1 VSSRVAA
8 IIRALKAMIS
18 SPVAWLALITTTAA
32 IVSLIW
38 FLRALPQ
45 RVARVRAGGEERCQ
59 QVLSDLR
66 DRNFTDLVA
75 QSDAAVRAQLSPDQL
90 QSEWETWTS
99 GLGSLSGWKVAES
112 QFSDGLQTWLHDVTF
127 VRGSLPVSITV
138 NKAGEVAGLWF
149 YPARSSQPATIPPYA
164 NPRAFKAEQTTV
176 GAAPNLCNAILTIPT
191 IGSPPLPAAVL
202 VSGQG
207 PHDKDETFGPNHP
220 FADIAEGLSTRGIAV
235 LRYDKRTWS
244 HIIDFA
250 NLTIEQE
257 YLEDAA
263 AAVALL
269 RSRPDIDHKR
279 IFVIG
284 HSEGAV
290 LAPDIAKRAAPV
302 AGVVMLAPMG
312 AAPLLDTAIRQL
324 RYLGAS
330 SALIAEN
337 EQIRQ
342 EINLGKLPPDR
353 MVALLGVPVGYVR
366 DLNRRDEI
374 GVARHLG
381 VPILILH
388 GSRDYQVV
396 DEDIAAWRSGLKGT
410 PDVTFREFPELNHFF
425 IAGSGP
431 PGPAEYANAS
441 HVAEPVVLTIADFI
455 LQQPSI
461 ASNSGPQPSATA
473 PAMKSIS
480 SCWSLSARSSGTTS
494 VFHGQTS
501 SIRGLSAAGPCEQ
514 LLAYKIT

>member
-1 VSSRVAA
+1 MSSRVAA

-18 SPVAWLALITTTAA
+18 SPVAWLALITTSAA

-38 FLRALPQ
+38 LL
-45 RVARVRAGGEERCQ
+45 RVRAPGAERVRGGADPCQ

-66 DRNFTDLVA
+66 DRNFADVVA
-75 QSDAAVRAQLSPDQL
+75 QSDAAIRAQLSPDQL

-99 GLGSLSGWKVAES
+99 GLGSLSEWKVAES
-112 QFSDGLQTWLHDVTF
+112 QFSDGLQTWLYDVTF
-127 VRGSLPVSITV
+127 ERGSLPVSITV

-149 YPARSSQPATIPPYA
+149 YPARNSQPASIPPYA
-164 NPRAFKAEQTTV
+164 NARAFKAEQTTV
-176 GAAPNLCNAILTIPT
+176 GAAPHLCGAILTIPT
-191 IGSPPLPAAVL
+191 IGSPPFPAAVL
-202 VSGQG
+202 VSGSA

-220 FADIAEGLSTRGIAV
+220 FADIAEGLSARGIAV

-250 NLTIEQE
+250 SLTIEQE
-257 YLEDAA
+257 YREDAV

-290 LAPDIAKRAAPV
+290 LAPDIARRAAPM

-312 AAPLLDTAIRQL
+312 AAPLLDTAIREL

-330 SALIAEN
+330 SALIVEN
-337 EQIRQ
+337 EKIRQ
-342 EINLGKLPPDR
+342 EINSGKLPPDR
-353 MVALLGVPVGYVR
+353 MVALLGVPVGYIR

-396 DEDIAAWRSGLKGT
+396 HEDIAAWRSGLKGT
-410 PDVTFREFPELNHFF
+410 PDVTFREFPGLNHLFM
-425 IAGSGP
+425 AGSGP

-461 ASNSGPQPSATA
+461 ASNSGLKPVRPSEQ
-473 PAMKSIS
+473 
-480 SCWSLSARSSGTTS
+480 WNRSFLAGTRQS
-494 VFHGQTS
+494 H
-501 SIRGLSAAGPCEQ
+501 
-514 LLAYKIT
+514 